1 MQKVMYKG
9 FVFEDKILREIKVIS
24 GVKIMV
30 VGFIIND
37 VLVVNIFKDVVQQ
50 DVKVEENK
58 KEFFCRQK

>member
-1 MQKVMYKG
+1 MYKG

-37 VLVVNIFKDVVQQ
+37 VLVVNIFKDVV
-50 DVKVEENK
+50 
-58 KEFFCRQK
+58 